1 MGKRWNRF
9 HVPGCW
15 HELRAFGKR
24 YEPTLTIANTSS
36 KNEAQHLQRCLYL
49 IASL

>member
-24 YEPTLTIANTSS
+24 YEPTLPIANTST
-36 KNEAQHLQRCLYL
+36 KNEAQHLQQCRYL
-49 IASL
+49 TASL